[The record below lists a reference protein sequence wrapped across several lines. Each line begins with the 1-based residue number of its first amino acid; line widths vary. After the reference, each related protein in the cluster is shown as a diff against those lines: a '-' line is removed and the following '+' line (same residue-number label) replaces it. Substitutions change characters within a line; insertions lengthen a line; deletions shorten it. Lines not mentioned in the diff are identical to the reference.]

1 MLNNTSNNTSRLNKI
16 RNQSAPDE
24 KRRKE
29 LEEILK
35 KIKPLPKKSIT
46 STTSLTSPPTSPST
60 TSSTTSPSTTSSTT
74 SPSTTSSTS
83 TTSTTTR
90 PSTTSTTSTT
100 TTPST
105 TSTTSTTSSTTSPQ
119 SQATQTSSYKTIET
133 QTPDYKEKLIKI
145 YKDKCPLDKYDCSK
159 LSLVILSS
167 IFFKGNDKPLLSSMA
182 WFNYFL
188 NKTSNKIKI
197 KPSDIEN
204 SVDFNNLNNKLIER
218 LKEPQTIIEFIEWY
232 NDLSDLDKK
241 NKEKFI
247 IEPSIK
253 IIKKEFTN
261 IRNITKPNNMNMKT
275 WKYMEKIWYL
285 RWLSTTI
292 LPVKYMSNDYSEQF
306 KIIIGKG
313 NKDPEYYRIKQITR
327 ASDTDKVITG
337 MCLYHRNSTIPK
349 PQSSIFSSSSD
360 TNQVVTKSY
369 VMGRFYQDITPI
381 NKDDTCDENS
391 VRVMG
396 LGIKN
401 NNKYYQLIDSHS
413 LACSYDDNKV
423 KLRSNKYIM
432 TKKNGKI
439 MIRVGNTDF
448 ELLDDNNTRVI
459 IKNTR
464 GKPIL
469 RLEYKKTVEAP
480 QSTQASTTTGGGGPI
495 EYLSRILRRK
505 KSKKSTTKNPITKN
519 PTTKKPVT
527 PIGPSASTGP
537 STGSETQA
545 QTQTQTQAQ
554 TKAPTQEQ
562 TKAPTQASTQT
573 QTPTPAATTI
583 QKPSNKKCIA
593 TISMSN
599 ISIIDVY
606 QDDNN
611 NSISYDITSNGYVM
625 RDQFNMDI
633 LGYRT
638 IDALIHLY
646 VINIIKFFK

>member
-1 MLNNTSNNTSRLNKI
+1 MSLLASNKKI
-16 RNQSAPDE
+16 E
-24 KRRKE
+24 E
-29 LEEILK
+29 VEILTKREQELTEQLK
-35 KIKPLPKKSIT
+35 KFKKKGN
-46 STTSLTSPPTSPST
+46 PPTSPST
-60 TSSTTSPSTTSSTT
+60 SSATITQLPNTTKPSSLQLAPNVVQNDEGTGSPEPTTETEESATVE
-74 SPSTTSSTS
+74 
-83 TTSTTTR
+83 
-90 PSTTSTTSTT
+90 
-100 TTPST
+100 
-105 TSTTSTTSSTTSPQ
+105 
-119 SQATQTSSYKTIET
+119 TQTPEPTTETEESETEKEESATVET
-133 QTPDYKEKLIKI
+133 QTPDYKTKLENI

-167 IFFKGNDKPLLSSMA
+167 IFFKDNDKPLLSSMA

-188 NKTSNKIKI
+188 NKKSNKIKI

-218 LKEPQTIIEFIEWY
+218 LKEPETIIKFIEWY
-232 NDLSDLDKK
+232 NYLSDLDKK

-313 NKDPEYYRIKQITR
+313 NNKDPEYYRIKQITR

-369 VMGRFYQDITPI
+369 VMGRFYQDKTLI
-381 NKDDTCDENS
+381 NDNDTCDENS

-448 ELLDDNNTRVI
+448 ELLDNNKTRVI

-480 QSTQASTTTGGGGPI
+480 QSTQASTTTSGGGPI
-495 EYLSRILRRK
+495 GYLSQILRRK

-545 QTQTQTQAQ
+545 QTQVQTQAQ
-554 TKAPTQEQ
+554 TQVQTQVQ
-562 TKAPTQASTQT
+562 TKAPKQA
-573 QTPTPAATTI
+573 QTPPATTI

-646 VINIIKFFK
+646 VINIIKFFNKLM